1 MRSLRLLAEHASSLR
16 RCRSWLLVTAMT
28 AAAVG
33 GGCKPNSTVAT
44 APTQAKCQVALAASS
59 STIGNQGGTGT
70 FTVTTAPEC
79 PWDVSTGVNW
89 LSGLSPTSGQGNG
102 TVEFRAAPN
111 PLPAARE
118 GEIVVNDNRLR
129 VSQQAAPCRLDVQP
143 GSLAID
149 AAGGAREIAVSA
161 ASACTWAVTTD
172 ATWISFTT
180 PVARSGNGSVGVRI
194 APNLGDERRIGTVVV
209 GDQRVTV
216 TQEPEGVGSPCVYV
230 ISSTSQ
236 PVLGAGAAQVAVSVT
251 VASGCAWTASSNDA
265 WIRVTSGASGA
276 GSGVV
281 TLSVEANQSA
291 VRTGTIIVAG
301 QTFVVTQAAS
311 ATPCTYAISAPS
323 VAIAAP
329 GGAGTV
335 AVSTG
340 TNCTWTATSN
350 AAWVTVTVG
359 GSGTGNGVV
368 SFSVEA
374 NPGPVRTS
382 TIAVAGRTFTV
393 TQAAA
398 TVPCTYAIGATSAA
412 IAAPGGTGTVAVSTA
427 TGCAWAAA
435 SNAAWITV
443 TSGASGTGN
452 GAVAF
457 SVAANTGGV
466 RTGTI
471 TVAGQTFTVTQAAAA
486 VPCAYTI
493 SPTTAAIAAPGGTGS
508 VAVSTGTGCAW
519 TAATNAAWIVVTS
532 GASGT
537 GNGAV
542 AFSVAANPGSA
553 RTGTLTVA
561 GRTFTVTQAAVPAPC
576 TYTINPTSA
585 SLNDRAQTGTVAV
598 SAGTGCAWTATSN
611 AAWITI
617 TSVASGQGNGSVAF
631 SVTANTADQDRTGTV
646 TIAGRT
652 FTVTQRN

>member
-1 MRSLRLLAEHASSLR
+1 MRSLRHSAEHASSLR
-16 RCRSWLLVTAMT
+16 RCRSWLLVTAMM

-44 APTQAKCQVALAASS
+44 APTQAKCQVALAASF
-59 STIGNQGGTGT
+59 STIGNQGGAGT

-89 LSGLSPTSGQGNG
+89 LSGLSPTTGQGNG

-129 VSQQAAPCRLDVQP
+129 VSQQAASCQFELRP
-143 GSLAID
+143 GSLALD
-149 AAGGAREIAVSA
+149 AAGGVREIGVSTASGCAWTA
-161 ASACTWAVTTD
+161 ATD
-172 ATWISFTT
+172 ASWISFTT
-180 PVARSGNGSVGVRI
+180 PVTRSGDGTVGVRI
-194 APNLGDERRIGTVVV
+194 APNPGAERRVGAVMV

-216 TQEPEGVGSPCVYV
+216 TQEAQAAGSPCVYL
-230 ISSTSQ
+230 ISSSS
-236 PVLGAGAAQVAVSVT
+236 PSVLPAGATQVAVSVA
-251 VASGCAWTASSNDA
+251 VAGGCAWTATSNVP
-265 WIRVTSGASGA
+265 WVTVTSGASGTGNGA
-276 GSGVV
+276 VA
-281 TLSVEANQSA
+281 LSVEANPGG
-291 VRTGTIIVAG
+291 VRTGTIAVAG
-301 QTFVVTQAAS
+301 QTFTVTQAGAAGACNAAIGSTSAS
-311 ATPCTYAISAPS
+311 
-323 VAIAAP
+323 IAAS

-335 AVSTG
+335 AVSTTIG
-340 TNCTWTATSN
+340 CTWTATSN
-350 AAWVTVTVG
+350 DAWLTVTLG
-359 GSGTGNGVV
+359 ASGTGNGVV
-368 SFSVEA
+368 AFSVAA
-374 NPGPVRTS
+374 NPGGARTGS
-382 TIAVAGRTFTV
+382 LTVAGQTFTV

-398 TVPCTYAIGATSAA
+398 TVPCTFTISPATGA
-412 IAAPGGTGTVAVSTA
+412 IAAPGGTGTVAVSTG
-427 TGCAWAAA
+427 TGCAWTAA

-471 TVAGQTFTVTQAAAA
+471 TAAGQTFTVTQAAAA

-493 SPTTAAIAAPGGTGS
+493 SPTTAAIATPGGIGS

-519 TAATNAAWIVVTS
+519 TAASNAAWITITS
-532 GASGT
+532 GLSGT
-537 GNGAV
+537 GNGTV
-542 AFSVAANPGSA
+542 AFSVAANPGSV

-561 GRTFTVTQAAVPAPC
+561 GQTFTVTQAAVPAPC
-576 TYTINPTSA
+576 TYAITPTSA
-585 SLNDRAQTGTVAV
+585 SLNERAQTGTVAV
-598 SAGTGCAWTATSN
+598 TAGAGCAWTATSN
-611 AAWITI
+611 AAWITV
-617 TSVASGQGNGSVAF
+617 TSGASGQGNGSVAF
-631 SVTANTADQDRTGTV
+631 SITANSTGNDRTGTV